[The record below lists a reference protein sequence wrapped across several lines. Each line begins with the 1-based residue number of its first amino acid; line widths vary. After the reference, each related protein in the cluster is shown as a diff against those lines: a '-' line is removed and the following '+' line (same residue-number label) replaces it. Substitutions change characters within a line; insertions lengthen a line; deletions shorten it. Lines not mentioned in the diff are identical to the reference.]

1 MHDESLAWIQETDP
15 ALMCTL
21 QGIYAYKRRLR
32 ARKPSGRPDV
42 KTTFG
47 KFRFYSPKSPIDLCE
62 VKVSKPRLSDNSM
75 YPGLGEDFELPLAGT
90 GDIKADL
97 NFDPCLAKRHGGK
110 LKFFIP
116 KLPIDLCEV
125 SMPRLSDNSTYPGLG
140 EDFELPLAGTGD
152 VKADLNCDT
161 VLARRHGGKFRFF
174 SPKSPIDL
182 CEMPMPRL
190 SDNSTY
196 PGLGEDF
203 ELPLAGTGDIKAD
216 LNCERRFDSRSSNS
230 EKSAPPPASESAKL
244 LEEMSHIVKI
254 LRAFSCSEP
263 TVDCKVQSTSTT
275 FKGDRKMWCTE
286 ATRYTRVLS

>member
-1 MHDESLAWIQETDP
+1 MNEARRQNTEQEKAWTMHDESLAWIQETDP

-97 NFDPCLAKRHGGK
+97 NFDHCLAKRHGGK

-152 VKADLNCDT
+152 V
-161 VLARRHGGKFRFF
+161 
-174 SPKSPIDL
+174 
-182 CEMPMPRL
+182 
-190 SDNSTY
+190 
-196 PGLGEDF
+196 
-203 ELPLAGTGDIKAD
+203 KAD

-275 FKGDRKMWCTE
+275 LKGDRKMWCTE

>member
-1 MHDESLAWIQETDP
+1 MTDHHVDKNWVISTCQLKTQTPTPAAVLLLRPNEARRQNTEQEKAWTMHDESLAWIQETDP

-75 YPGLGEDFELPLAGT
+75 
-90 GDIKADL
+90 
-97 NFDPCLAKRHGGK
+97 
-110 LKFFIP
+110 
-116 KLPIDLCEV
+116 
-125 SMPRLSDNSTYPGLG
+125 
-140 EDFELPLAGTGD
+140 
-152 VKADLNCDT
+152 
-161 VLARRHGGKFRFF
+161 
-174 SPKSPIDL
+174 
-182 CEMPMPRL
+182 
-190 SDNSTY
+190 Y